1 MDYLNTTTRKPWW
14 SEGFSFRALQ
24 QGKIWRYFLDLPSCH
39 FSAVVRTHGTN
50 RMGGYV
56 EPRAVLNALQKGN
69 LLLLQGIKSLFLF
82 RPGFARVLY
91 NRPPVLALIP
101 HITDSPTLAQ

>member
-1 MDYLNTTTRKPWW
+1 MDELNTTIRTLWW
-14 SEGFSFRALQ
+14 SECCSFRALK
-24 QGKIWRYFLDLPSCH
+24 QGKIWRYFLDIPSCH
-39 FSAVVRTHGTN
+39 FSAVAQKHGTH

-56 EPRAVLNALQKGN
+56 ESRAILNALQKGN

-91 NRPPVLALIP
+91 NRPAVLALIP
-101 HITDSPTLAQ
+101 HITDSPRLVQ

>member
-1 MDYLNTTTRKPWW
+1 M
-14 SEGFSFRALQ
+14 EGFFFF
-24 QGKIWRYFLDLPSCH
+24 FLGLPSCH
-39 FSAVVRTHGTN
+39 FSAVVQTHGTH

-82 RPGFARVLY
+82 RPGFACVLY
-91 NRPPVLALIP
+91 IRPAVLAPIP
-101 HITDSPTLAQ
+101 HITDSPPLVQ